1 MQPNLFFALT
11 TLDEALVEI
20 LGLVY
25 ECMRLPFGR
34 QVKLLEN

>member
-11 TLDEALVEI
+11 TLDETLVEI

-25 ECMRLPFGR
+25 ERMRLLFGR